1 MDPVTING
9 IITEGSKLGF
19 VVLLL
24 LWAVIYLIKRDRAS
38 DARTDAMV
46 KQQREDQIQRERE
59 NRTQCLERENNLS
72 ERLRLLEDRQDSER
86 AQVMAK
92 CAQALVDNAAAFRAI
107 AETPS
112 GLHRLISGPRP
123 S

>member
-9 IITEGSKLGF
+9 LVTEGGKLGF

-24 LWAVIYLIKRDRAS
+24 LWAVIYLMKRDRAS
-38 DARTDAMV
+38 DARTDATV
-46 KQQREDQIQRERE
+46 KQAREDAIAREQTSRE
-59 NRTQCLERENNLS
+59 QCMDREHELS
-72 ERLRLLEDRQDSER
+72 ERLRALEDRQYSES
-86 AQVMAK
+86 AKIMDK
-92 CAQALVDNAAAFRAI
+92 CASALVDNAAAFRAI

-123 S
+123 G